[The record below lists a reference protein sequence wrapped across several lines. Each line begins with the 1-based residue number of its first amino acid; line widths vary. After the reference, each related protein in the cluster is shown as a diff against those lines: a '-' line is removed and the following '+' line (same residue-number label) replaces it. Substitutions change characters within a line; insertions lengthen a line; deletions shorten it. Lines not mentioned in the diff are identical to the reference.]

1 MSETELNL
9 HELKPAE
16 GSHRERKRVGRGHGS
31 GSGKTSGRGQKGQ
44 KSRSGSHNMRPGFE
58 GGQMPLYMRLGK
70 LRGPNHRK
78 SMPMGPFRTFT
89 TPVNLRELER
99 FDAGTEITPELLKQA
114 GVVRSLKHPIKIL
127 ATGELTKKLTVHAH
141 GFSAKAAELIEA
153 AGGSVVRL
161 GAPAEPEPV
170 KAKTRR
176 KPKPVAEVA
185 EDVQAEAAE
194 AEAEVEAEA
203 AVEAPKPKPKRK
215 PKPAPEAEGEPEPA
229 ADAAEM
235 QTDADDAVAEA
246 TDAAPADDKTSE
258 TE

>member
-1 MSETELNL
+1 VSVSDTELNL

-16 GSHRERKRVGRGHGS
+16 GSHRERKRVGRGAGS

-70 LRGPNHRK
+70 LRGPNHKK

-89 TPVNLRELER
+89 TPVNLRDLER

-127 ATGELTKKLTVHAH
+127 ASGELTKKLTVHAH

-161 GAPAEPEPV
+161 GAPAEPEPPA
-170 KAKTRR
+170 KPKTRR
-176 KPKPVAEVA
+176 KPKPA
-185 EDVQAEAAE
+185 AEAAE
-194 AEAEVEAEA
+194 QADVEPSRDETGTVEAEQ
-203 AVEAPKPKPKRK
+203 R
-215 PKPAPEAEGEPEPA
+215 
-229 ADAAEM
+229 ADG
-235 QTDADDAVAEA
+235 DDAVAEA
-246 TDAAPADDKTSE
+246 TDETSADGE
-258 TE
+258 TVG